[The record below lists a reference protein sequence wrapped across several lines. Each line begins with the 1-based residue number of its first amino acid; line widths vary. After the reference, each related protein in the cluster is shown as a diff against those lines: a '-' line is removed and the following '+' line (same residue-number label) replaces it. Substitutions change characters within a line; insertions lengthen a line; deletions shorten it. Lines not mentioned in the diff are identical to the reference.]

1 MKKHKAQKIL
11 LVFGYSLNPKKYK
24 IVTRIFDFDQHLY
37 QSRASQACTQW
48 CTWSQDHHALKK
60 KHNYA
65 KYNLIKFL
73 FIEHKP
79 TATV

>member
-37 QSRASQACTQW
+37 QSRASQACTQ
-48 CTWSQDHHALKK
+48 
-60 KHNYA
+60 
-65 KYNLIKFL
+65 
-73 FIEHKP
+73 
-79 TATV
+79 